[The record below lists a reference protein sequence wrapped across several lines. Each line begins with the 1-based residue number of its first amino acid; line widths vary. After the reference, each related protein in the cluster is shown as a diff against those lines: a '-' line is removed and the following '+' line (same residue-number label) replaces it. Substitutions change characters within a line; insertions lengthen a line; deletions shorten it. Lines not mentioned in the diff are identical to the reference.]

1 MDRPTIDQGTGIRE
15 SNLTSTDNIL
25 EALNNKMWVGGI
37 FCDLTKAFDYV
48 NHNILLSKL
57 EFYGITDKAN
67 NLIKSY
73 LNDRYQRVIIK
84 NNYSKN
90 CLSDWRK
97 VKQGVPQGSILGPLF
112 FLLYINDLPG
122 IIRDISKPT
131 IFADD
136 TSIIFTHS
144 NYVNFK
150 NEIDIVIEKIS
161 KWFETNSLTF
171 SRRTSP

>member
-1 MDRPTIDQGTGIRE
+1 
-15 SNLTSTDNIL
+15 
-25 EALNNKMWVGGI
+25 V
-37 FCDLTKAFDYV
+37 
-48 NHNILLSKL
+48 
-57 EFYGITDKAN
+57 
-67 NLIKSY
+67 
-73 LNDRYQRVIIK
+73 NDRHQRVIIK

-122 IIRDISKPT
+122 IICDISKPT

-150 NEIDIVIEKIS
+150 NEIDIVIEKIR
-161 KWFETNSLTF
+161 KWFETNSLILNFNKTHYMQF
-171 SRRTSP
+171 MTKPNLAVDIHITYKADITNSTSSTNFLGLNLHSTLSWKSHIDKLSSKLNSAC

>member
-1 MDRPTIDQGTGIRE
+1 MIGI
-15 SNLTSTDNIL
+15 
-25 EALNNKMWVGGI
+25 
-37 FCDLTKAFDYV
+37 
-48 NHNILLSKL
+48 
-57 EFYGITDKAN
+57 
-67 NLIKSY
+67 
-73 LNDRYQRVIIK
+73 RVIIK

-97 VKQGVPQGSILGPLF
+97 AKQGVPQGSILGPLL

-122 IIRDISKPT
+122 IICDISKPT

-161 KWFETNSLTF
+161 RWFETNSLILNFNKTHYM
-171 SRRTSP
+171 